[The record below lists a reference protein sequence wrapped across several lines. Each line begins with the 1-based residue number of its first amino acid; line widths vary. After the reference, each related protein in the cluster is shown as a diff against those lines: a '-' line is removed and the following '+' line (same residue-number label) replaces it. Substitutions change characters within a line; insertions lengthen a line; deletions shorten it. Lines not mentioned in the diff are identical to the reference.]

1 MVMLGTVNAEIFH
14 REGRTVRESIR
25 SYKVRSHSASL
36 SRGIYQ
42 NLAYMR
48 RSPLSASD
56 LRYGACR
63 YIAFKER
70 IMALWAST
78 ISFAIWFTV
87 GLTFTSSLIT
97 MVGISLKGWSAHIS
111 AIVREQGMGF
121 GLQKS
126 AEDRIRIDK
135 QI

>member
-1 MVMLGTVNAEIFH
+1 MVMLGTVNTGLCH
-14 REGRTVRESIR
+14 RDGRIVRE

-36 SRGIYQ
+36 SRGTYQ

-63 YIAFKER
+63 YIAFKEG

-78 ISFAIWFTV
+78 ISFAIWLTV
-87 GLTFTSSLIT
+87 GLTFTSLIT
-97 MVGISLKGWSAHIS
+97 IVGISLKG
-111 AIVREQGMGF
+111 
-121 GLQKS
+121 
-126 AEDRIRIDK
+126 
-135 QI
+135 